1 MAEYDYVIVGG
12 GSAGCVL
19 ANRLSADPAV
29 SVALVEVGGRDRHP
43 YIHMPKGIGKMIA
56 MPSLMWHYL
65 VKSTPHNRTQPDIWL
80 RGKVLGGSSSV
91 NGMVWV
97 KGQPADYE
105 ELADRAGEYWGWNS
119 FARAFEAIEA
129 HELGAAPSRGGSGPV
144 KVTIPAVRSALTDA
158 MMAAG
163 EKVGWPIKEDV
174 NEPDSGEGIGL
185 MPCSIWR
192 GKRQSAAVAFLRPV
206 ENRPNLTV
214 VTGALTE
221 KVLFGGERA
230 TGIRVIENGKERD
243 ISARREVILSA
254 GAVASP
260 GILERS
266 GIGDPAVLDAL
277 GIEPV
282 HAAPGVGNNVGEHR
296 ALRMQWRLKR
306 PLSLNREFG
315 GPKLLWNVLRY
326 YLTHKG
332 PMTGA
337 AIEMRAAFRSSP
349 ERNRADIQ
357 TQIGLFSWDLE
368 SDSGALEKEHGFCAL
383 SYPVAPA
390 SEGSI
395 HIVSPDPQVPPAI
408 DAGYGNVEEDRQ
420 RTVLAARRLREWA
433 ATEPLASLIERE
445 TVPGPEAQSD
455 EAILECM
462 DVYGTAGLHTVG
474 SCRMGKDE
482 ASVVDP
488 SLRVRGVEGLR
499 VIDASVFPVIPSG
512 NTNAPVMALAW
523 LAAEMIEAG
532 G

>member
-19 ANRLSADPAV
+19 ANRLSADPSV

-43 YIHMPKGIGKMIA
+43 YIHMPKGIGKMMS

-65 VKSTPHNRTQPDIWL
+65 IKSGPHNKVQPDLWL

-105 ELADRAGEYWGWNS
+105 ELADLAGAHWGWDN
-119 FARAFEAIEA
+119 FARAFEAIES

-144 KVTIPAVRSALTDA
+144 RVTLPAVRSALTEA

-163 EKVGWPIKEDV
+163 GSIGWPVKADV
-174 NEPDSGEGIGL
+174 NEPDDGEGIGL

-206 ENRPNLTV
+206 ESRSNLTV
-214 VTGALTE
+214 ITGALTE
-221 KVLFGGERA
+221 KLLLDGKRA
-230 TGIRVIENGKERD
+230 TAIRVIENGAARE
-243 ISARREVILSA
+243 IAARREIILAA

-266 GIGDPAVLDAL
+266 GIGDPSLLDAL
-277 GIEPV
+277 GIAV
-282 HAAPGVGNNVGEHR
+282 AHALPGVGNNVTEHR
-296 ALRMQWRLKR
+296 AIRMQWRLKR
-306 PLSLNREFG
+306 PLSLNREFS
-315 GPKLLWNVLRY
+315 GPRLVFNLARY
-326 YLTHKG
+326 YLTRKG

-349 ERNRADIQ
+349 QRNRADIQ
-357 TQIGLFSWDLE
+357 TQIGLFSWDMDGE
-368 SDSGALEKEHGFCAL
+368 GGALERDHGFCAL
-383 SYPVAPA
+383 SYPIAPA
-390 SEGSI
+390 SQGSV
-395 HIVSPDPQVPPAI
+395 HIASRDPRLPPEI
-408 DAGYGNVEEDRQ
+408 DAGYGAVAEDRH
-420 RTVLAARRLREWA
+420 RTLLAARRLREWA
-433 ATEPLASLIERE
+433 ATEPLASLIECE
-445 TVPGPEAQSD
+445 TVPGPGATSD

-462 DVYGTAGLHTVG
+462 DRYGTAGLHTVG

-488 SLRVRGVEGLR
+488 SLRVRGIDGLR

-523 LAAEMIEAG
+523 LASDMIESG

>member
-1 MAEYDYVIVGG
+1 MTQYDYVIVGA

-29 SVALVEVGGRDRHP
+29 SVALVEFGGRDSHP
-43 YIHMPKGIGKMIA
+43 YIHMPKGIGKMMA

-65 VKSTPHNRTQPDIWL
+65 VKSTPHNRMQPDIWL
-80 RGKVLGGSSSV
+80 RGKGLGGSSSV

-105 ELADRAGEYWGWNS
+105 ELADLAGEQWGWEH
-119 FARAFEAIEA
+119 FARAFEQIES
-129 HELGAAPSRGGSGPV
+129 HELGAAPSRGGFGPL
-144 KVTIPAVRSALTDA
+144 KVSIPAVRSALTEA
-158 MMAAG
+158 MMVAG
-163 EKVGWPIKEDV
+163 GKVGWPVKDDV
-174 NEPDSGEGIGL
+174 NAPDDGEGIGL

-206 ENRPNLTV
+206 ESRPNLTII
-214 VTGALTE
+214 TGALTDR
-221 KVLFGGERA
+221 VLLDGKRV
-230 TGIRVIENGKERD
+230 TGISVIENGRERY

-254 GAVASP
+254 GAIASP

-277 GIEPV
+277 GIAV
-282 HAAPGVGNNVGEHR
+282 NHALPGVGNNVTEHR
-296 ALRMQWRLKR
+296 AIRMQWRLKK
-306 PLSLNREFG
+306 PLSINREFG
-315 GPKLLWNVLRY
+315 GPKLVWNVLRY
-326 YLTHKG
+326 YLTHTG

-337 AIEMRAAFRSSP
+337 AIEVRAAYRSSP

-357 TQIGLFSWDLE
+357 AQIGLFSWDMDGE
-368 SDSGALEKEHGFCAL
+368 GGALEKEHGFCAVM
-383 SYPVAPA
+383 YPMVPA

-395 HIVSPDPQVPPAI
+395 HIASSDPQMPPAI
-408 DAGYGNVEEDRQ
+408 DAGYGNVEEDRR
-420 RTVLAARRLREWA
+420 RTVLAARRLREWVA
-433 ATEPLASLIERE
+433 EEPLAGLIERE

-455 EAILECM
+455 EAILDCM
-462 DVYGTAGLHTVG
+462 DQYGTAGLHTVG

-482 ASVVDP
+482 ASVVGP
-488 SLRVRGVEGLR
+488 SLRVRGIEGLR

-523 LAAEMIEAG
+523 LASDMIVAG